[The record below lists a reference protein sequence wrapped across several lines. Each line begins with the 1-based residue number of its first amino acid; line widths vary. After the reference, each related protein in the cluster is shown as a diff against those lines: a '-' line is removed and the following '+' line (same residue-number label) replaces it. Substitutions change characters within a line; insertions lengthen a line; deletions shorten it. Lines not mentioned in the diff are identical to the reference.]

1 VKRFTQAFS
10 FILATAF
17 AFQNAVPETTSG
29 ITIQGVVLQ
38 VPGGQPIKKANL
50 QLRPHDA
57 QSKGQYSATTDTEGR
72 FNIDDVKPGRYVV
85 TLDHPGFVQAARGR
99 STSILLLPGQDKT
112 DLVFHMQS
120 AAVITGKIVDLDG
133 DPMRDVTVSAERVAS
148 ALRGMG
154 FHEMGFHD
162 SRTNDLGEF
171 RIPDLQAG
179 RYTITALPPQGAVA
193 SNPPEKDNPKD
204 HMIYAATYYPGTL
217 DKQQAVAVEVHP
229 GDEVPINFGVLTSS
243 AYRVTGTIIGLPSKD
258 MVEITLFSKDQRG
271 DQDQQQGEGGKF
283 EFQNVLPGSYTV
295 SLTVVSGLA
304 AGQPHVERIR
314 VATPIEVTKANVDGL
329 RLQPDPGGDVRGRF
343 RMDTGQKFD
352 WTQLNVALVPVDE
365 RDAQIA
371 FSGSFGP
378 QLATGL
384 NKDGTFE
391 LKSVPGG
398 NYQLVVGARSNNLS
412 DYITKSVSVEGRDV
426 TDSGFVVTSGTFLD
440 VVISANGST
449 IEGTVLDSKGKPVA
463 YATVVDV
470 PSADRRT
477 RRDLY
482 QQVDTDA
489 LGHFSLRGLNPGKY
503 TVMAFD
509 DLEED
514 THQPGFLEAYEGFQ
528 EHVQLDEGARSTV
541 TLKLISAD
549 VEAQ

>member
-17 AFQNAVPETTSG
+17 AFHNAVPETTSG